1 MKPNNPA
8 EKVFT
13 YIVGAVGVTF
23 LLLHFPSVQLLKR
36 FWMQALFLAGLV
48 ALVEA
53 FPVQASGSRLSTS
66 VGVPLLHACVVLCG
80 REIGMLVAALAT
92 FRKKDLSGQ
101 TPWNV
106 VLFNRGMLILSNYA
120 FGLTYYGLGGTAG
133 AFAFT
138 RDMAFFALGALAD
151 VLVNGYLVSQVIALY
166 EGNSLVSAWR
176 KNLRW
181 TLPSKIAVIPLGIL
195 VVVLYQVYGLPSV
208 AMLLLPLALAR
219 YSLDR
224 FRLLREVYAELGA
237 TLSQA
242 IEHRDGYTHGHS
254 LRVSQYAVLL
264 GKEMGLPDDEVELL
278 HYAGLLHDI
287 GKIGI
292 KDSIMKKDGRYT
304 VEEYEEMK
312 GHAAMGAEMVRGMK
326 FLGKAEKWIR
336 HHHER
341 WDGTGYP
348 QGLKGQDIPLGA
360 RIIAC
365 ADSFDAMTSDRPY
378 KDAITW
384 EAAEKE
390 LLDKSGTQFDPEVV
404 KAMLKVIDKLAAQK
418 DKPIKL
424 RGRAW

>member
-8 EKVFT
+8 EKAFT
-13 YIVGAVGVTF
+13 YIVGAVGIAF
-23 LLLHFPSVQLLKR
+23 LVLHFPSVQLLKS
-36 FWMQALFLAGLV
+36 FWPQALFLAGLV
-48 ALVEA
+48 ALVEV

-66 VGVPLLHACVVLCG
+66 VGVPLLHACVVICG

-101 TPWNV
+101 SPWNV
-106 VLFNRGMLILSNYA
+106 VLFNRGMMVLCNYV
-120 FGLTYYGLGGTAG
+120 FGLVYYGLGGTRGSLSPRDALL
-133 AFAFT
+133 FAV
-138 RDMAFFALGALAD
+138 AAIAD
-151 VLVNGYLVSQVIALY
+151 VLMNGYLVSQVIALY
-166 EGNSLVSAWR
+166 EGSSLVSAWR

-181 TLPSKIAVIPLGIL
+181 TVPSMIAVIPLGIL
-195 VVVLYQVYGLPSV
+195 VVMLYQSYGLPSV
-208 AMLLLPLALAR
+208 ALLLLPLALAR

-264 GKEMGLPDDEVELL
+264 GKEMGLSDDEVELL

-292 KDSIMKKDGRYT
+292 RDSIMKKDGRYT

-348 QGLKGQDIPLGA
+348 QGLKGEDIPLGA

-365 ADSFDAMTSDRPY
+365 ADSFDAMTSNRPY
-378 KDAITW
+378 KDAISW
-384 EAAEKE
+384 EAATKE
-390 LLDKSGTQFDPEVV
+390 LLDKSGAQFDPEVV
-404 KAMLKVIDKLAAQK
+404 KAMVKVIDKLSAQK
-418 DKPIKL
+418 DKPVKL

>member
-1 MKPNNPA
+1 MEPKNPA
-8 EKVFT
+8 GKLFT
-13 YIVGAVGVTF
+13 YVIGLTGIAV
-23 LLLHFPSVQLLKR
+23 LLLHLAVAQALGSHWVQLVFLG
-36 FWMQALFLAGLV
+36 ALT
-48 ALVEA
+48 ALLEA
-53 FPVQASGSRLSTS
+53 FPVQASGSLLSAS
-66 VGVPLLHACVVLCG
+66 VSLPLLHACVIICG
-80 REIGMLVAALAT
+80 REGGMLIAALAT
-92 FRKKDLSGQ
+92 FRPKDVSGRS
-101 TPWNV
+101 PWNV
-106 VLFNRGMLILSNYA
+106 VLFNRGMLVLSNYA
-120 FGLTYYGLGGTAG
+120 FSLAYFGLGGTLG
-133 AFAFT
+133 RLVSMRDTVVFAV
-138 RDMAFFALGALAD
+138 AAVAD
-151 VLVNGYLVSQVIALY
+151 VLVNGYLVSQVISLY
-166 EGNSLVSAWR
+166 EGSSLVSAWR
-176 KNLRW
+176 RNLKW
-181 TLPSKIAVIPLGIL
+181 TLPSMIAVIPLGIFI
-195 VVVLYQVYGLPSV
+195 VVLYQSYGLPSV
-208 AMLLLPLALAR
+208 AMLLLPLALVR

-224 FRLLREVYAELGA
+224 FRLLKDVYAELGA